1 MCGIAGIVNFTG
13 KGPDGA
19 VIQRM
24 TDAIAHRGPDGEGRF
39 IDGPIALGHRRLAII
54 DLSEAAAQPM
64 KNDDGSIIISYN
76 GETYNFKE
84 LRGELEKKGHR
95 FRSNSDTEVIIRGY
109 EEWGIKVVEKLNG
122 IFAFALWD
130 NKKRTLFLCR
140 DRYGVKPLYYH
151 KSGNTLI
158 FASEVKALLEHP
170 SLKVTVDNSAL
181 LEYFTFQNIFTDR
194 TLFNGVRL
202 LPAGHIATIEMKTGD
217 MKLQQYWD
225 YDFREPSEARDMR
238 EYEEELDRLFTQAV
252 KRQLMSDVP
261 VGAYL
266 SGGMD
271 SGAITAVAAGEIP
284 HLASFTGGFDL
295 SSASGLELGFDERK
309 RAEALSYR
317 FKTELYEVVMKAG
330 DMERVMPE
338 LTWHLEDLRVGQSYP
353 NYYVSRLASKFVK
366 VVLAGTGGD
375 ELFAGYPWR
384 YYHTAENQ
392 NFDEYIEKYYKYWQR
407 LVPNKTISKL
417 FTDDV
422 WSSVKDLQ
430 TIDIFRDVAKHNTED
445 INTPEEYINR
455 SLYFE
460 AKTFMHGLL
469 LVEDKLSMAHGLEL
483 RVPFLDNDLVDF
495 AMKLPIRTKLR
506 DLDKIIKVDENAPGP
521 KRKLYFEKTNDGKII
536 LRNILK
542 KYLPE
547 EYVSGVK
554 QGFSAPDAS
563 WFRGD
568 SIDYVKELLYSKDAR
583 IYGYLRHDTV
593 TDLVDEHL
601 NGKQNRRL
609 LIWSLISFEW
619 WLKKFTH

>member
-13 KGPDGA
+13 KGPEGA

-24 TDAIAHRGPDGEGRF
+24 TDAIAHRGPDGEGHF
-39 IDGPIALGHRRLAII
+39 IDGPVALGHRRLAII

-64 KNDDGSIIISYN
+64 KNDDGSVVISYN

-84 LRGELEKKGHR
+84 LRKELEKKGRR

-109 EEWGIKVVEKLNG
+109 EEWGIEVVEKLNG

-130 NKKRTLFLCR
+130 NKRRTLFLCR

-158 FASEVKALLEHP
+158 FASEVKGLLEHP
-170 SLKVTVDNSAL
+170 SLKVKVDNSAL

-194 TLFNGVRL
+194 TLFDGVKL
-202 LPAGHIATIEMKTGD
+202 LPAGHIATIEMKSGEMT
-217 MKLQQYWD
+217 LRQYWD

-238 EYEEELDRLFTQAV
+238 EYEEELDRLFSQAV

-271 SGAITAVAAGEIP
+271 SGSITAVAAGEIP

-295 SSASGLELGFDERK
+295 SSASGIELGFDERK

-330 DMERVMPE
+330 DMERVMGE

-392 NFDEYIEKYYKYWQR
+392 HFDDYVEKYYRYWQR
-407 LVPNKTISKL
+407 LVPNRTISKL
-417 FTDDV
+417 FTDNV
-422 WSSVKDLQ
+422 WGSVKDLQ
-430 TIDIFRDVAKHNTED
+430 TINIFREVASHDTED
-445 INTPEEYINR
+445 ISTPEEYINR

-506 DLDKIIKVDENAPGP
+506 DIDKIVKVDENSPGP
-521 KRKLYFEKTNDGKII
+521 KKKLYFEKTNDGKII

-583 IYGYLRHDTV
+583 IYDYLRHDTV
-593 TDLVDEHL
+593 TDLVGEHL
-601 NGKQNRRL
+601 SGKQNRRL

-619 WLKKFTH
+619 WLKKFT